1 MLSSYKFLNI
11 KIPLSI
17 KMSNMS
23 HKKESNMLLSSLI
36 LSIIYLMHVQNMLI
50 YLSIFL
56 SVLKQMYIGY
66 KFVTLKLN
74 LDSFTRRSSN
84 FSVRGI

>member
-1 MLSSYKFLNI
+1 
-11 KIPLSI
+11 
-17 KMSNMS
+17 MS

-56 SVLKQMYIGY
+56 SVLKHMYIGY

>member
-23 HKKESNMLLSSLI
+23 LKKESNMLLSSLI
-36 LSIIYLMHVQNMLI
+36 LSIIYLMRVQNMFI
-50 YLSIFL
+50 
-56 SVLKQMYIGY
+56 
-66 KFVTLKLN
+66 
-74 LDSFTRRSSN
+74 
-84 FSVRGI
+84 

>member
-23 HKKESNMLLSSLI
+23 YKKEINMLLSSSI
-36 LSIIYLMHVQNMLI
+36 LSIIYVMRVQNM
-50 YLSIFL
+50 SI
-56 SVLKQMYIGY
+56 
-66 KFVTLKLN
+66 
-74 LDSFTRRSSN
+74 
-84 FSVRGI
+84 

>member
-23 HKKESNMLLSSLI
+23 HKKESNMLLSSSI
-36 LSIIYLMHVQNMLI
+36 LSIIYVMRVQNM
-50 YLSIFL
+50 
-56 SVLKQMYIGY
+56 SV
-66 KFVTLKLN
+66 
-74 LDSFTRRSSN
+74 
-84 FSVRGI
+84 

>member
-1 MLSSYKFLNI
+1 
-11 KIPLSI
+11 
-17 KMSNMS
+17 MS